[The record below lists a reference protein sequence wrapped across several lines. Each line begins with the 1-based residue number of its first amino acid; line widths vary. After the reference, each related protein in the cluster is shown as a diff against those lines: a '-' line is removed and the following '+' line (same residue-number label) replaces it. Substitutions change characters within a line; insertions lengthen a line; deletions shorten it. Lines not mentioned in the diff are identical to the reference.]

1 MLYRCCSIIEVMG
14 RILGDL
20 VLYVGICGGVEF
32 IIILENLIN
41 KDKLILILKKYNEE
55 GRCYVII
62 VVIE

>member
-1 MLYRCCSIIEVMG
+1 MG